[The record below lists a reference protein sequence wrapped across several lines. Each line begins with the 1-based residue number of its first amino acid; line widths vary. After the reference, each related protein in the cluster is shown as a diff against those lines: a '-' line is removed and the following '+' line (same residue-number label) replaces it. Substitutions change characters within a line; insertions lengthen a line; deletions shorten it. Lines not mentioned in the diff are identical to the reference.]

1 MNYSEITEE
10 EVARYWDENADLWA
24 EHVRKGWDAY
34 REHFNNPAFLKFIG
48 DLNGRRVLD
57 AGCGEG
63 YNTRILARRGTQ
75 VVGVDI
81 SQRLVELARQIEQK
95 EPLGIRYDV
104 ASFSELSLFD
114 NASFDAIVSFMAL
127 MDSPDYEGAIKEF
140 HRVLRG
146 KGELFFSITHPCFL
160 TKGFSW
166 IRDEQGNAIKFT
178 GSDYYT
184 RQSSLEHWKFS
195 KGPIPEDT
203 TPFAVPRFPRTLSD
217 YLNTLTKVGFI
228 LKRIKEPRPSQQMCK
243 KHPWLQRWRDHAA
256 LYLYLNAVKP

>member
-10 EVARYWDENADLWA
+10 EVARDWDENADLWA
-24 EHVRKGWDAY
+24 EHVRKGWDVY

-48 DLNGRRVLD
+48 DLNGRTALD

-63 YNTRILARRGTQ
+63 YNTRILARRGAQ

-81 SQRLVELARQIEQK
+81 SQRLVELARQVEQE
-95 EPLGIRYDV
+95 EPLGIRYEV

-114 NASFDAIVSFMAL
+114 DTSFDAVVSFMAL
-127 MDSPDYEGAIKEF
+127 MDSPDYEGALREF
-140 HRVLRG
+140 FRVLRG

-178 GSDYYT
+178 GSEYYT
-184 RQSSLEHWKFS
+184 RQSWLEHWAFS

-203 TPFAVPRFPRTLSD
+203 EPFAVPRFTRTLSD
-217 YLNTLTKVGFI
+217 YINTLIRVGFI
-228 LKRIKEPRPSQQMCK
+228 LRRIEEPRPSQQK
-243 KHPWLQRWRDHAA
+243 FREHPWLQRWRDHAA
-256 LYLYLNAVKP
+256 LFLYVHAMKP